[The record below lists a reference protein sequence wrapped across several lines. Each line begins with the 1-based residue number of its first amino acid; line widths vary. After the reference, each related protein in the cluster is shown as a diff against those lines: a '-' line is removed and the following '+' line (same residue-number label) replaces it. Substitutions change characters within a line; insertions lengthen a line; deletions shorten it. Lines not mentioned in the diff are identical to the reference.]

1 MLLLVLPINCNLDN
15 FIWTVHPEFK
25 LTAIEYVWINWN
37 INLYGEHK
45 YLDFFS
51 MIKISVDGFLIL
63 FLFPP
68 IYMIIKGIE
77 SIDKLI

>member
-1 MLLLVLPINCNLDN
+1 
-15 FIWTVHPEFK
+15 
-25 LTAIEYVWINWN
+25 
-37 INLYGEHK
+37 
-45 YLDFFS
+45 